1 MHGAVTEGFKQTDEQ
16 VKDFSSLGI
25 ILFLFLLHHSGC
37 SLPALTSPTLNNEFC
52 LYHWLTLRHKIWEYI
67 TRIFCTLLLF
77 GICSK
82 FRNQKS
88 GTITLF

>member
-37 SLPALTSPTLNNEFC
+37 SLPALTSPTLNN
-52 LYHWLTLRHKIWEYI
+52 
-67 TRIFCTLLLF
+67 
-77 GICSK
+77 
-82 FRNQKS
+82 
-88 GTITLF
+88 